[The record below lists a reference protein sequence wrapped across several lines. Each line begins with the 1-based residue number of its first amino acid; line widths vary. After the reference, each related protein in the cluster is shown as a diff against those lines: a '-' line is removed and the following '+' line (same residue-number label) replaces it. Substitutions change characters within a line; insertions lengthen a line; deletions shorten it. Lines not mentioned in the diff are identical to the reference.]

1 MKIRKPLA
9 ALLAT
14 ATMAALA
21 ATSGAATALAIGNPT
36 VTVHLD
42 QTGCTE
48 NTNNTNCQITHG
60 STGFLYG
67 LTDDGVSSDTTLN
80 GLSLDSNSVLVGKSP
95 DGVQHPNGD
104 VLNTTDQWKRNGGG
118 EIQVYMKEAYKNFPY
133 VAYGDGGMDG
143 DYVPKLKEMVTKFNT
158 KYPDLKDDIVWI
170 PFNEP
175 DISDANYYN
184 LTNYNSKYDS
194 VRTKFFEDWN
204 KAVEAIRSVYPQ
216 ARIGGPNNSAYS
228 DRFYRDFF
236 QNAKEHGT
244 VPDVVTWHELGSGF
258 GSYLS
263 NFQKWKT
270 LEKDVLSDYAPPENT
285 GLKQGQTIKVSINE
299 YAWKDQNGKAIEQ
312 VKPGRLL
319 QYVARFEKTGAQ
331 GALPYWYPAGD
342 LDWLVTKNNQVTGSY
357 WLYYWYG
364 LMKGDLLKV
373 DLPDENGK
381 PQVLAS
387 YNKDSNQ
394 TQILLGGSNE
404 SSYSTTLNLS
414 ALPDKYP
421 NGAHVTIYAT
431 DSTAPAN
438 LSNVSVNV
446 PAASDG
452 PYVVAEQDLSIANGQ
467 ASLPLNNLKGDSA
480 YYAVI
485 APATSQGKVSNSTV
499 EAEYAR
505 RNGTAKVT
513 YGNASGYSG
522 TGYVEGADATASSDF
537 FVDSKKNGY
546 NEVMLRYSA
555 PKADGQNAKRTVTLK
570 INPNENSARNDAQ
583 ELTLQLPE
591 TKDANTWQTAKV
603 RIYMPLG
610 LNQITVEGYGTQGM
624 LIDSVSTASADD
636 SSVTRY
642 EAEDSS
648 NTFNGSAKA
657 SADNNASNS
666 RIVGNVG
673 NGANNWFQFNKV
685 TVPEDGNY
693 TLTIGYAQ
701 WEYTANN
708 TWQIVNRWADMSV
721 NGETSKH
728 LVFANTRGWS
738 NFWTTS
744 VRVNL
749 KKGENTIRF
758 GNANTGTASE
768 SGKASGWAPNFDYI
782 QVAPT
787 VDSSSV
793 KYTTADGS
801 EIKSITSLTAKANC
815 FKDGVLTLTE
825 GDSVDVE
832 VNIKPINATDATLVW
847 ASSDSSVATAEE
859 QEDADGIATQSVKLV
874 DSRTIHAL
882 KAGETT
888 FTVTPAVNAE
898 NGVSATFKV
907 IVTAKEPEPVSA
919 DKSKLQAAV
928 DEAGKLDEKDYTVDS
943 WKVFTGQLESAK
955 KVLADENATQDD
967 VDSALKTLK
976 DAQSG
981 LVKADSGSTGGSTSG
996 GSSAGNTGNTGNIGN
1011 TGNTGS
1017 GGSHDASAAS
1027 TGAANGNDSANGG
1040 QLGLVS
1046 TGAGIALVAGVA
1058 ALLAVAGAVIA
1069 VLRRRNAI

>member
-21 ATSGAATALAIGNPT
+21 ATSGAATALAIENPT

-801 EIKSITSLTAKANC
+801 EIKSITSLTAKANGL
-815 FKDGVLTLTE
+815 KDGVLTLTE

-859 QEDADGIATQSVKLV
+859 QEDADGIATQSAKLV

-928 DEAGKLDEKDYTVDS
+928 DEAGKLDEKDYTADS

>member
-21 ATSGAATALAIGNPT
+21 ATSGAATALAIENPT

-801 EIKSITSLTAKANC
+801 EIKSITSLTAKANGL
-815 FKDGVLTLTE
+815 KDGVLTLTE

>member
-21 ATSGAATALAIGNPT
+21 ATSGAATALAIENPT

-610 LNQITVEGYGTQGM
+610 LNQITVC
-624 LIDSVSTASADD
+624 LL
-636 SSVTRY
+636 
-642 EAEDSS
+642 
-648 NTFNGSAKA
+648 
-657 SADNNASNS
+657 
-666 RIVGNVG
+666 
-673 NGANNWFQFNKV
+673 
-685 TVPEDGNY
+685 Y
-693 TLTIGYAQ
+693 TSPSP
-701 WEYTANN
+701 
-708 TWQIVNRWADMSV
+708 R
-721 NGETSKH
+721 
-728 LVFANTRGWS
+728 
-738 NFWTTS
+738 
-744 VRVNL
+744 
-749 KKGENTIRF
+749 
-758 GNANTGTASE
+758 
-768 SGKASGWAPNFDYI
+768 
-782 QVAPT
+782 
-787 VDSSSV
+787 
-793 KYTTADGS
+793 
-801 EIKSITSLTAKANC
+801 
-815 FKDGVLTLTE
+815 
-825 GDSVDVE
+825 
-832 VNIKPINATDATLVW
+832 DA
-847 ASSDSSVATAEE
+847 
-859 QEDADGIATQSVKLV
+859 
-874 DSRTIHAL
+874 
-882 KAGETT
+882 
-888 FTVTPAVNAE
+888 
-898 NGVSATFKV
+898 
-907 IVTAKEPEPVSA
+907 
-919 DKSKLQAAV
+919 
-928 DEAGKLDEKDYTVDS
+928 
-943 WKVFTGQLESAK
+943 
-955 KVLADENATQDD
+955 
-967 VDSALKTLK
+967 
-976 DAQSG
+976 
-981 LVKADSGSTGGSTSG
+981 
-996 GSSAGNTGNTGNIGN
+996 
-1011 TGNTGS
+1011 
-1017 GGSHDASAAS
+1017 
-1027 TGAANGNDSANGG
+1027 
-1040 QLGLVS
+1040 
-1046 TGAGIALVAGVA
+1046 
-1058 ALLAVAGAVIA
+1058 
-1069 VLRRRNAI
+1069 

>member
-21 ATSGAATALAIGNPT
+21 ATSGAATALAIENPT

-48 NTNNTNCQITHG
+48 NTNNTNCQVTHG

-80 GLSLDSNSVLVGKSP
+80 GLSLDSESVLVGKSP

-118 EIQVYMKEAYKNFPY
+118 EIQVYMKEAYRNFPY
-133 VAYGDGGMDG
+133 VAYSDGGMDG

-184 LTNYNSKYDS
+184 LTNYNSRYDS

-216 ARIGGPNNSAYS
+216 ARIGGPNNSGYS

-263 NFQKWKT
+263 NFQSWKK
-270 LEKDVLSDYAPPENT
+270 LEKEILSDYVPPANT
-285 GLKQGQTIKVSINE
+285 VLKQGQTIKVSINE
-299 YAWKDQNGKAIEQ
+299 YAWKDQHGTAIEQ

-319 QYVARFEKTGAQ
+319 QYMTRFEKTGAQ

-414 ALPDKYP
+414 ALSDKYP

-431 DSTAPAN
+431 DATAPAD

-485 APATSQGKVSNSTV
+485 TPATSQGKVSNSTV

-522 TGYVEGADATASSDF
+522 TGYVSGTDAAASSDF

-546 NEVMLRYSA
+546 SEVTLRYSA

-591 TKDANTWQTAKV
+591 TKDTNTWQTAKV
-603 RIYMPLG
+603 RVYMPLG
-610 LNQITVEGYGTQGM
+610 LNQITVEGYGTQGV

-648 NTFNGSAKA
+648 NTFNGSAKV

-758 GNANTGTASE
+758 GNANTGAASE

-787 VDSSSV
+787 VDETSV
-793 KYTTADGS
+793 KYTTADGG
-801 EIKSITSLTAKANC
+801 EINPIASLTAKANGL
-815 FKDGVLTLTE
+815 KDGVLTLTE
-825 GDSVDVE
+825 GDSADVD

-859 QEDADGIATQSVKLV
+859 QEDADGVATQSAKLV

-888 FTVTPAVNAE
+888 FTVTPAINAE
-898 NGVSATFKV
+898 DGVSATFKV
-907 IVTAKEPEPVSA
+907 IVTAKEPEPVSV

-928 DEAGKLDEKDYTVDS
+928 DEAGRLDEKDYTADS
-943 WKVFTGQLESAK
+943 WKAFAGQLESAK
-955 KVLADENATQDD
+955 KVLADGSATQAD
-967 VDSALKTLK
+967 VDAAAKALKS
-976 DAQSG
+976 AQSG
-981 LVKADSGSTGGSTSG
+981 LVKAGSGSTGGSTSG
-996 GSSAGNTGNTGNIGN
+996 GSSTGNTGN
-1011 TGNTGS
+1011 S
-1017 GGSHDASAAS
+1017 GSHDSGAAS
-1027 TGAANGNDSANGG
+1027 TGTANGNDSANGDHS
-1040 QLGLVS
+1040 GLVI
-1046 TGAGIALVAGVA
+1046 TGAGVALVAGVA

>member
-21 ATSGAATALAIGNPT
+21 ATSGAATALAIENPT

-832 VNIKPINATDATLVW
+832 VNIKPINAADATLVW

>member
-21 ATSGAATALAIGNPT
+21 ATSGAATALAIENPT

-693 TLTIGYAQ
+693 ALTIGYAQ

>member
-1 MKIRKPLA
+1 
-9 ALLAT
+9 
-14 ATMAALA
+14 
-21 ATSGAATALAIGNPT
+21 
-36 VTVHLD
+36 
-42 QTGCTE
+42 
-48 NTNNTNCQITHG
+48 
-60 STGFLYG
+60 
-67 LTDDGVSSDTTLN
+67 
-80 GLSLDSNSVLVGKSP
+80 
-95 DGVQHPNGD
+95 
-104 VLNTTDQWKRNGGG
+104 
-118 EIQVYMKEAYKNFPY
+118 MKEAYKNFPY

-801 EIKSITSLTAKANC
+801 EIKSITSLTAKANGL
-815 FKDGVLTLTE
+815 KDGVLTLTE

-859 QEDADGIATQSVKLV
+859 QEDADGIATQSAKLV

>member
-21 ATSGAATALAIGNPT
+21 ATSGAATALAIENPT

-570 INPNENSARNDAQ
+570 INPNENSARNDA
-583 ELTLQLPE
+583 
-591 TKDANTWQTAKV
+591 
-603 RIYMPLG
+603 
-610 LNQITVEGYGTQGM
+610 
-624 LIDSVSTASADD
+624 
-636 SSVTRY
+636 
-642 EAEDSS
+642 
-648 NTFNGSAKA
+648 
-657 SADNNASNS
+657 
-666 RIVGNVG
+666 
-673 NGANNWFQFNKV
+673 
-685 TVPEDGNY
+685 
-693 TLTIGYAQ
+693 
-701 WEYTANN
+701 
-708 TWQIVNRWADMSV
+708 
-721 NGETSKH
+721 
-728 LVFANTRGWS
+728 
-738 NFWTTS
+738 
-744 VRVNL
+744 
-749 KKGENTIRF
+749 
-758 GNANTGTASE
+758 
-768 SGKASGWAPNFDYI
+768 
-782 QVAPT
+782 
-787 VDSSSV
+787 
-793 KYTTADGS
+793 
-801 EIKSITSLTAKANC
+801 
-815 FKDGVLTLTE
+815 
-825 GDSVDVE
+825 
-832 VNIKPINATDATLVW
+832 
-847 ASSDSSVATAEE
+847 
-859 QEDADGIATQSVKLV
+859 
-874 DSRTIHAL
+874 
-882 KAGETT
+882 
-888 FTVTPAVNAE
+888 
-898 NGVSATFKV
+898 
-907 IVTAKEPEPVSA
+907 
-919 DKSKLQAAV
+919 
-928 DEAGKLDEKDYTVDS
+928 
-943 WKVFTGQLESAK
+943 
-955 KVLADENATQDD
+955 
-967 VDSALKTLK
+967 
-976 DAQSG
+976 
-981 LVKADSGSTGGSTSG
+981 
-996 GSSAGNTGNTGNIGN
+996 
-1011 TGNTGS
+1011 
-1017 GGSHDASAAS
+1017 
-1027 TGAANGNDSANGG
+1027 
-1040 QLGLVS
+1040 
-1046 TGAGIALVAGVA
+1046 
-1058 ALLAVAGAVIA
+1058 
-1069 VLRRRNAI
+1069 RN

>member
-21 ATSGAATALAIGNPT
+21 ATSGAATALAIENPT

-801 EIKSITSLTAKANC
+801 EIKSITSLTAKANGL
-815 FKDGVLTLTE
+815 KDGVLTLTE

-859 QEDADGIATQSVKLV
+859 QEDADGIATQSAKLV

-928 DEAGKLDEKDYTVDS
+928 DEAGKLDEKDYTADS

-967 VDSALKTLK
+967 VDSALKMLK

>member
-21 ATSGAATALAIGNPT
+21 ATSGAATALAIENPT

-801 EIKSITSLTAKANC
+801 EIKSITSLTAKANGL
-815 FKDGVLTLTE
+815 KDGVLTLTE

-859 QEDADGIATQSVKLV
+859 QEDADGIATQSAKLV

-996 GSSAGNTGNTGNIGN
+996 GSSAGNTGNIGN

>member
-21 ATSGAATALAIGNPT
+21 ATSGAATALAIENPT

-591 TKDANTWQTAKV
+591 TKDANAWQTAKV

-801 EIKSITSLTAKANC
+801 EIKSITSLTAKANGL
-815 FKDGVLTLTE
+815 KDGVLTLTE
-825 GDSVDVE
+825 GDSVDVD

-859 QEDADGIATQSVKLV
+859 QEDADGIATQSAKLV

-928 DEAGKLDEKDYTVDS
+928 DEAGKLDEKDYTADS

-981 LVKADSGSTGGSTSG
+981 LVKADIGSTGGSTSG

>member
-21 ATSGAATALAIGNPT
+21 ATSGAATALAIENPT

-801 EIKSITSLTAKANC
+801 EIKSITSLTAKANGL
-815 FKDGVLTLTE
+815 KDGVLTLTE
-825 GDSVDVE
+825 GDSVDVD

-859 QEDADGIATQSVKLV
+859 QEDADGIATQSAKLV

-928 DEAGKLDEKDYTVDS
+928 DEAGKLDEKDYTADS

-1011 TGNTGS
+1011 IGNTGS

>member
-1 MKIRKPLA
+1 MKLRKPLA

-21 ATSGAATALAIGNPT
+21 VTSGAATATAIENPT

-42 QTGCTE
+42 QSGCTA

-80 GLSLDSNSVLVGKSP
+80 GLSLDSDSVLVGKSP
-95 DGVQHPNGD
+95 SGVQHPNGD

-133 VAYGDGGMDG
+133 VAYGNGGMEG
-143 DYVPKLKEMVTKFNT
+143 DYVPKLKQMVTEFNT
-158 KYPDLKDDIVWI
+158 KYPDLKDNVVWI

-175 DISDANYYN
+175 DVSDANYYN

-194 VRTKFFEDWN
+194 VRTKFLEDWDT
-204 KAVEAIRSVYPQ
+204 AVKAIREVYPQ
-216 ARIGGPNNSAYS
+216 ARIAGPNNSGYS
-228 DRFYRDFF
+228 DKFYRQFF
-236 QNAKEHGT
+236 QHAKESGT
-244 VPDVVTWHELGSGF
+244 VPDVVTWHELGDGF
-258 GSYLS
+258 GKYLTH
-263 NFQKWKT
+263 FQAWKT
-270 LEKDVLSDYAPPENT
+270 LEKEILSDYVPPANT
-285 GLKQGQTIKVSINE
+285 SLKQGQTIKVSINE
-299 YAWKDQNGKAIEQ
+299 YAWYDQNGKPIEQ

-319 QYVARFEKTGAQ
+319 QYMARFEKTGAQ

-364 LMKGDLLKV
+364 LMKGNLLKV

-414 ALPDKYP
+414 ALSDKYP

-431 DSTAPAN
+431 DATAPADLN
-438 LSNVSVNV
+438 NKATSI

-485 APATSQGKVSNSTV
+485 TPATSQGKVSNSTV

-513 YGNASGYSG
+513 YGNATGYSG
-522 TGYVEGADATASSDF
+522 TGYVEGTDATASSDF
-537 FVDSKKNGY
+537 FVDSKKDGY
-546 NEVMLRYSA
+546 SEVTLRYSA
-555 PKADGQNAKRTVTLK
+555 PKAEGQNAKRTVTLK
-570 INPNENSARNDAQ
+570 VNPSESSARNDSQ

-603 RIYMPLG
+603 RVYMPLG
-610 LNQITVEGYGTQGM
+610 LNQITVEGYGTQGV
-624 LIDSVSTASADD
+624 LIDSLSTATADD

-657 SADNNASNS
+657 STNNNASNS

-673 NGANNWFQFNKV
+673 NGTNNWFQFNKV

-701 WEYTANN
+701 WEYTSSN

-728 LVFANTRGWS
+728 LVFANTRSWN

-758 GNANTGTASE
+758 GNANTGSASE
-768 SGKASGWAPNFDYI
+768 DGKASGWAPNFDYI

-787 VDSSSV
+787 VDTSNV
-793 KYTTADGS
+793 KYTTADGG
-801 EIKSITSLTAKANC
+801 EIKPITSLTAKADGL
-815 FKDGVLTLTE
+815 KDGVLTLTE
-825 GDSVDVE
+825 GDTADVD
-832 VNIKPINATDATLVW
+832 VNIKPINATDATLTW
-847 ASSDSSVATAEE
+847 NSSDASVATAEE
-859 QEDADGIATQSVKLV
+859 EEDADGVATQSAKLV
-874 DSRTIHAL
+874 DTRTIHAL

-898 NGVSATFKV
+898 DGVSATFKV
-907 IVTAKEPEPVSA
+907 IVKAKDSESTSV
-919 DKSKLQAAV
+919 DKSKLQSAV
-928 DEAGKLDEKDYTVDS
+928 DEAGKLNEKDYTADS
-943 WKVFTGQLESAK
+943 WKAFAGQLESAK
-955 KVLADENATQDD
+955 KVLADANATQAD
-967 VDSALKTLK
+967 VDAAAKALA
-976 DAQSG
+976 DAQSK
-981 LVKADSGSTGGSTSG
+981 LVKAGDDNGSDNGNGSNSQSKLSSTGTDVAMAAAAVVLLAAG
-996 GSSAGNTGNTGNIGN
+996 GAT
-1011 TGNTGS
+1011 
-1017 GGSHDASAAS
+1017 
-1027 TGAANGNDSANGG
+1027 
-1040 QLGLVS
+1040 
-1046 TGAGIALVAGVA
+1046 IAL
-1058 ALLAVAGAVIA
+1058 
-1069 VLRRRNAI
+1069 LRRREAR

>member
-21 ATSGAATALAIGNPT
+21 ATSGAATALAIENPT

-48 NTNNTNCQITHG
+48 NTNNTNCQITRG

-801 EIKSITSLTAKANC
+801 EIKSITSLTAKANGL
-815 FKDGVLTLTE
+815 KDGVLTLTE

-919 DKSKLQAAV
+919 DKSKLQSAV
-928 DEAGKLDEKDYTVDS
+928 DEAGKLDEKDYTADS

-967 VDSALKTLK
+967 VDSALKMLK

>member
-21 ATSGAATALAIGNPT
+21 ATSGAATALAIENPT

-801 EIKSITSLTAKANC
+801 EIKSITSLTAKANGL
-815 FKDGVLTLTE
+815 KDGVLTLTE
-825 GDSVDVE
+825 GDSVDVD

-859 QEDADGIATQSVKLV
+859 QEDADGIATQSAKLV

-928 DEAGKLDEKDYTVDS
+928 DEAGKLDEKDYTADS

-981 LVKADSGSTGGSTSG
+981 LVKADIGSTGGSTSG

>member
-21 ATSGAATALAIGNPT
+21 ATSGAATALAIENPT

-657 SADNNASNS
+657 STDNNASNS
-666 RIVGNVG
+666 LIVGNVG
-673 NGANNWFQFNKV
+673 IGANNWFQFNKV

-801 EIKSITSLTAKANC
+801 EIKSITSLTAKANGL
-815 FKDGVLTLTE
+815 KDGVLTLTE

-859 QEDADGIATQSVKLV
+859 QEDADGIATQSAKLV

-928 DEAGKLDEKDYTVDS
+928 DEAGKLDEKDYTADS

-967 VDSALKTLK
+967 VDSALKMLK

>member
-21 ATSGAATALAIGNPT
+21 ATSGAATALAIENPT

-801 EIKSITSLTAKANC
+801 EIKSITSLTAKANGL
-815 FKDGVLTLTE
+815 KDGVLTLTE
-825 GDSVDVE
+825 GDSVDVD

-859 QEDADGIATQSVKLV
+859 QEDADGIATQSAKLV

-928 DEAGKLDEKDYTVDS
+928 DEAGKLDEKDYTADS

>member
-21 ATSGAATALAIGNPT
+21 ATSGAATALAIENPT

-624 LIDSVSTASADD
+624 LIDSVSTASVDD

-701 WEYTANN
+701 WEYAANN

-801 EIKSITSLTAKANC
+801 EIKSITSLTAKANGL
-815 FKDGVLTLTE
+815 KDGVLTLTE
-825 GDSVDVE
+825 GDSVDVD

-859 QEDADGIATQSVKLV
+859 QEDADGIATQSAKLV

-928 DEAGKLDEKDYTVDS
+928 DEAGKLDEKDYTADS

-981 LVKADSGSTGGSTSG
+981 LVKADIGSTGGSTSG

>member
-21 ATSGAATALAIGNPT
+21 ATSGAATALAIENPT

-801 EIKSITSLTAKANC
+801 EIKSITSLTAKANGL
-815 FKDGVLTLTE
+815 KDGVLTLTE

-996 GSSAGNTGNTGNIGN
+996 GSSAGNTGNIGN

>member
-21 ATSGAATALAIGNPT
+21 ATSGAATALAIENPT

-801 EIKSITSLTAKANC
+801 EIKSITSLTAKANGL
-815 FKDGVLTLTE
+815 KDGVLTLTE

-928 DEAGKLDEKDYTVDS
+928 DEAGKLDEKDYTADS

>member
-1 MKIRKPLA
+1 
-9 ALLAT
+9 
-14 ATMAALA
+14 
-21 ATSGAATALAIGNPT
+21 
-36 VTVHLD
+36 
-42 QTGCTE
+42 
-48 NTNNTNCQITHG
+48 
-60 STGFLYG
+60 
-67 LTDDGVSSDTTLN
+67 
-80 GLSLDSNSVLVGKSP
+80 
-95 DGVQHPNGD
+95 
-104 VLNTTDQWKRNGGG
+104 
-118 EIQVYMKEAYKNFPY
+118 
-133 VAYGDGGMDG
+133 MDG

-801 EIKSITSLTAKANC
+801 EIKSITSLTAKANGL
-815 FKDGVLTLTE
+815 KDGVLTLTE
-825 GDSVDVE
+825 GDSVDVD

-928 DEAGKLDEKDYTVDS
+928 DEAGKLDEKDYTADS

>member
-21 ATSGAATALAIGNPT
+21 ATSGAATALAIENPT

-80 GLSLDSNSVLVGKSP
+80 GLSLDSESVLVGKSP

-118 EIQVYMKEAYKNFPY
+118 EIQVYMKEAYRNFPY
-133 VAYGDGGMDG
+133 VAYSDGGMDG

-184 LTNYNSKYDS
+184 LTNYNSRYDS

-216 ARIGGPNNSAYS
+216 ARIGGPNNSGYS

-263 NFQKWKT
+263 NFQSWKK
-270 LEKDVLSDYAPPENT
+270 LEKEILSDYVPPANT
-285 GLKQGQTIKVSINE
+285 VLKQGQTIKVSINE
-299 YAWKDQNGKAIEQ
+299 YAWKDQHGTAIEQ

-319 QYVARFEKTGAQ
+319 QYMTRFEKTGAQ

-414 ALPDKYP
+414 ALSDKYP

-431 DSTAPAN
+431 DATAPAD

-485 APATSQGKVSNSTV
+485 TPATSQGKVSNSTV

-522 TGYVEGADATASSDF
+522 TGYVSGTDAAASSDF

-546 NEVMLRYSA
+546 SEVTLRYSA

-591 TKDANTWQTAKV
+591 TKDTNTWQTAKV
-603 RIYMPLG
+603 RVYMPLG
-610 LNQITVEGYGTQGM
+610 LNQITVEGYGTQGV

-648 NTFNGSAKA
+648 NTFNGSAKV

-758 GNANTGTASE
+758 GNANTGAASE

-787 VDSSSV
+787 VDETSV
-793 KYTTADGS
+793 KYTTADGG
-801 EIKSITSLTAKANC
+801 EINPIASLTAKANGL
-815 FKDGVLTLTE
+815 KDGVLTLTE
-825 GDSVDVE
+825 GDSADVD

-859 QEDADGIATQSVKLV
+859 QEDADGVATQSAKLV

-888 FTVTPAVNAE
+888 FTVTPAINAE
-898 NGVSATFKV
+898 DGVSATFKV
-907 IVTAKEPEPVSA
+907 IVTAKEPEPVSV

-928 DEAGKLDEKDYTVDS
+928 DEAGRLDEKDYTADS
-943 WKVFTGQLESAK
+943 WKAFAGQLESAK
-955 KVLADENATQDD
+955 KVLADGSATQAD
-967 VDSALKTLK
+967 VDAAAKALKS
-976 DAQSG
+976 AQSG
-981 LVKADSGSTGGSTSG
+981 LVKAGSGSTGGSTSG
-996 GSSAGNTGNTGNIGN
+996 GSSTGNTGN
-1011 TGNTGS
+1011 S
-1017 GGSHDASAAS
+1017 GSHDSGAAS
-1027 TGAANGNDSANGG
+1027 TGTANGNDSANGD
-1040 QLGLVS
+1040 QSGLVI
-1046 TGAGIALVAGVA
+1046 TGAGVALVAGVA

>member
-21 ATSGAATALAIGNPT
+21 ATSGAATALAIENPT

-438 LSNVSVNV
+438 LSNVSVNI

>member
-21 ATSGAATALAIGNPT
+21 ATSGAATALAIENPT

-801 EIKSITSLTAKANC
+801 EIKSITSLTAKANGL
-815 FKDGVLTLTE
+815 KDGVLTLTE

-859 QEDADGIATQSVKLV
+859 QEDADGIATQSAKLV

-919 DKSKLQAAV
+919 DKSKLQSAV

-967 VDSALKTLK
+967 VDSALKMLK

>member
-14 ATMAALA
+14 STMAALA
-21 ATSGAATALAIGNPT
+21 ATSGAATALAIENPT

-452 PYVVAEQDLSIANGQ
+452 PYVVAEQDLSIANG
-467 ASLPLNNLKGDSA
+467 
-480 YYAVI
+480 
-485 APATSQGKVSNSTV
+485 
-499 EAEYAR
+499 
-505 RNGTAKVT
+505 
-513 YGNASGYSG
+513 
-522 TGYVEGADATASSDF
+522 
-537 FVDSKKNGY
+537 
-546 NEVMLRYSA
+546 
-555 PKADGQNAKRTVTLK
+555 
-570 INPNENSARNDAQ
+570 
-583 ELTLQLPE
+583 
-591 TKDANTWQTAKV
+591 
-603 RIYMPLG
+603 
-610 LNQITVEGYGTQGM
+610 
-624 LIDSVSTASADD
+624 
-636 SSVTRY
+636 
-642 EAEDSS
+642 
-648 NTFNGSAKA
+648 
-657 SADNNASNS
+657 
-666 RIVGNVG
+666 
-673 NGANNWFQFNKV
+673 
-685 TVPEDGNY
+685 
-693 TLTIGYAQ
+693 
-701 WEYTANN
+701 
-708 TWQIVNRWADMSV
+708 
-721 NGETSKH
+721 
-728 LVFANTRGWS
+728 
-738 NFWTTS
+738 
-744 VRVNL
+744 
-749 KKGENTIRF
+749 
-758 GNANTGTASE
+758 
-768 SGKASGWAPNFDYI
+768 
-782 QVAPT
+782 
-787 VDSSSV
+787 
-793 KYTTADGS
+793 
-801 EIKSITSLTAKANC
+801 
-815 FKDGVLTLTE
+815 
-825 GDSVDVE
+825 
-832 VNIKPINATDATLVW
+832 
-847 ASSDSSVATAEE
+847 
-859 QEDADGIATQSVKLV
+859 
-874 DSRTIHAL
+874 
-882 KAGETT
+882 
-888 FTVTPAVNAE
+888 
-898 NGVSATFKV
+898 
-907 IVTAKEPEPVSA
+907 
-919 DKSKLQAAV
+919 
-928 DEAGKLDEKDYTVDS
+928 
-943 WKVFTGQLESAK
+943 
-955 KVLADENATQDD
+955 
-967 VDSALKTLK
+967 
-976 DAQSG
+976 
-981 LVKADSGSTGGSTSG
+981 
-996 GSSAGNTGNTGNIGN
+996 
-1011 TGNTGS
+1011 
-1017 GGSHDASAAS
+1017 
-1027 TGAANGNDSANGG
+1027 
-1040 QLGLVS
+1040 
-1046 TGAGIALVAGVA
+1046 
-1058 ALLAVAGAVIA
+1058 
-1069 VLRRRNAI
+1069 

>member
-21 ATSGAATALAIGNPT
+21 ATSGAATALAIENPT

-728 LVFANTRGWS
+728 LVFAQHPW
-738 NFWTTS
+738 
-744 VRVNL
+744 L
-749 KKGENTIRF
+749 EQLLDYF
-758 GNANTGTASE
+758 GARE
-768 SGKASGWAPNFDYI
+768 P
-782 QVAPT
+782 Q
-787 VDSSSV
+787 
-793 KYTTADGS
+793 
-801 EIKSITSLTAKANC
+801 
-815 FKDGVLTLTE
+815 E
-825 GDSVDVE
+825 GRE
-832 VNIKPINATDATLVW
+832 YHP
-847 ASSDSSVATAEE
+847 
-859 QEDADGIATQSVKLV
+859 
-874 DSRTIHAL
+874 
-882 KAGETT
+882 
-888 FTVTPAVNAE
+888 
-898 NGVSATFKV
+898 
-907 IVTAKEPEPVSA
+907 
-919 DKSKLQAAV
+919 
-928 DEAGKLDEKDYTVDS
+928 
-943 WKVFTGQLESAK
+943 
-955 KVLADENATQDD
+955 
-967 VDSALKTLK
+967 
-976 DAQSG
+976 
-981 LVKADSGSTGGSTSG
+981 
-996 GSSAGNTGNTGNIGN
+996 
-1011 TGNTGS
+1011 
-1017 GGSHDASAAS
+1017 
-1027 TGAANGNDSANGG
+1027 
-1040 QLGLVS
+1040 
-1046 TGAGIALVAGVA
+1046 
-1058 ALLAVAGAVIA
+1058 
-1069 VLRRRNAI
+1069 LRQREHGHGF

>member
-21 ATSGAATALAIGNPT
+21 ATSGAATALAIENPT

-513 YGNASGYSG
+513 YGNGQRILRHRLRRG
-522 TGYVEGADATASSDF
+522 RRCHRIQRLLRRFEEERIQRGYVALQCSEGRRPEREAH
-537 FVDSKKNGY
+537 
-546 NEVMLRYSA
+546 RY
-555 PKADGQNAKRTVTLK
+555 
-570 INPNENSARNDAQ
+570 
-583 ELTLQLPE
+583 
-591 TKDANTWQTAKV
+591 
-603 RIYMPLG
+603 
-610 LNQITVEGYGTQGM
+610 
-624 LIDSVSTASADD
+624 
-636 SSVTRY
+636 
-642 EAEDSS
+642 AEDQSERKLRKKRCPGTDAPAAG
-648 NTFNGSAKA
+648 NQGCQHLADCQGS
-657 SADNNASNS
+657 
-666 RIVGNVG
+666 
-673 NGANNWFQFNKV
+673 
-685 TVPEDGNY
+685 
-693 TLTIGYAQ
+693 
-701 WEYTANN
+701 
-708 TWQIVNRWADMSV
+708 
-721 NGETSKH
+721 H
-728 LVFANTRGWS
+728 LHAAGPQPDHRGRLWYP
-738 NFWTTS
+738 
-744 VRVNL
+744 
-749 KKGENTIRF
+749 GHAHRF
-758 GNANTGTASE
+758 GEHS
-768 SGKASGWAPNFDYI
+768 
-782 QVAPT
+782 Q
-787 VDSSSV
+787 
-793 KYTTADGS
+793 
-801 EIKSITSLTAKANC
+801 
-815 FKDGVLTLTE
+815 
-825 GDSVDVE
+825 
-832 VNIKPINATDATLVW
+832 
-847 ASSDSSVATAEE
+847 
-859 QEDADGIATQSVKLV
+859 
-874 DSRTIHAL
+874 
-882 KAGETT
+882 
-888 FTVTPAVNAE
+888 
-898 NGVSATFKV
+898 
-907 IVTAKEPEPVSA
+907 
-919 DKSKLQAAV
+919 
-928 DEAGKLDEKDYTVDS
+928 
-943 WKVFTGQLESAK
+943 
-955 KVLADENATQDD
+955 
-967 VDSALKTLK
+967 
-976 DAQSG
+976 
-981 LVKADSGSTGGSTSG
+981 
-996 GSSAGNTGNTGNIGN
+996 
-1011 TGNTGS
+1011 
-1017 GGSHDASAAS
+1017 
-1027 TGAANGNDSANGG
+1027 
-1040 QLGLVS
+1040 
-1046 TGAGIALVAGVA
+1046 
-1058 ALLAVAGAVIA
+1058 
-1069 VLRRRNAI
+1069 RR

>member
-21 ATSGAATALAIGNPT
+21 ATSGAATALAIENPT

-928 DEAGKLDEKDYTVDS
+928 DEAGRLDEKDYTVDS

>member
-21 ATSGAATALAIGNPT
+21 ATSGAATALAIENPT

-236 QNAKEHGT
+236 QNAKERGT

-570 INPNENSARNDAQ
+570 INPNENSARNDA
-583 ELTLQLPE
+583 
-591 TKDANTWQTAKV
+591 
-603 RIYMPLG
+603 
-610 LNQITVEGYGTQGM
+610 
-624 LIDSVSTASADD
+624 
-636 SSVTRY
+636 
-642 EAEDSS
+642 
-648 NTFNGSAKA
+648 
-657 SADNNASNS
+657 
-666 RIVGNVG
+666 
-673 NGANNWFQFNKV
+673 
-685 TVPEDGNY
+685 
-693 TLTIGYAQ
+693 
-701 WEYTANN
+701 
-708 TWQIVNRWADMSV
+708 
-721 NGETSKH
+721 
-728 LVFANTRGWS
+728 
-738 NFWTTS
+738 
-744 VRVNL
+744 
-749 KKGENTIRF
+749 
-758 GNANTGTASE
+758 
-768 SGKASGWAPNFDYI
+768 
-782 QVAPT
+782 
-787 VDSSSV
+787 
-793 KYTTADGS
+793 
-801 EIKSITSLTAKANC
+801 
-815 FKDGVLTLTE
+815 
-825 GDSVDVE
+825 
-832 VNIKPINATDATLVW
+832 
-847 ASSDSSVATAEE
+847 
-859 QEDADGIATQSVKLV
+859 
-874 DSRTIHAL
+874 
-882 KAGETT
+882 
-888 FTVTPAVNAE
+888 
-898 NGVSATFKV
+898 
-907 IVTAKEPEPVSA
+907 
-919 DKSKLQAAV
+919 
-928 DEAGKLDEKDYTVDS
+928 
-943 WKVFTGQLESAK
+943 
-955 KVLADENATQDD
+955 
-967 VDSALKTLK
+967 
-976 DAQSG
+976 
-981 LVKADSGSTGGSTSG
+981 
-996 GSSAGNTGNTGNIGN
+996 
-1011 TGNTGS
+1011 
-1017 GGSHDASAAS
+1017 
-1027 TGAANGNDSANGG
+1027 
-1040 QLGLVS
+1040 
-1046 TGAGIALVAGVA
+1046 
-1058 ALLAVAGAVIA
+1058 
-1069 VLRRRNAI
+1069 

>member
-1 MKIRKPLA
+1 M
-9 ALLAT
+9 
-14 ATMAALA
+14 
-21 ATSGAATALAIGNPT
+21 
-36 VTVHLD
+36 TVHLD

-194 VRTKFFEDWN
+194 VRRNSSRLEQGR
-204 KAVEAIRSVYPQ
+204 RSNPFGISA

-485 APATSQGKVSNSTV
+485 APGHVARQG
-499 EAEYAR
+499 
-505 RNGTAKVT
+505 
-513 YGNASGYSG
+513 
-522 TGYVEGADATASSDF
+522 
-537 FVDSKKNGY
+537 
-546 NEVMLRYSA
+546 
-555 PKADGQNAKRTVTLK
+555 
-570 INPNENSARNDAQ
+570 
-583 ELTLQLPE
+583 LQ
-591 TKDANTWQTAKV
+591 QHC
-603 RIYMPLG
+603 R
-610 LNQITVEGYGTQGM
+610 
-624 LIDSVSTASADD
+624 
-636 SSVTRY
+636 
-642 EAEDSS
+642 
-648 NTFNGSAKA
+648 
-657 SADNNASNS
+657 S
-666 RIVGNVG
+666 RIRPP
-673 NGANNWFQFNKV
+673 QRHR
-685 TVPEDGNY
+685 
-693 TLTIGYAQ
+693 Q
-701 WEYTANN
+701 
-708 TWQIVNRWADMSV
+708 
-721 NGETSKH
+721 
-728 LVFANTRGWS
+728 
-738 NFWTTS
+738 
-744 VRVNL
+744 
-749 KKGENTIRF
+749 
-758 GNANTGTASE
+758 
-768 SGKASGWAPNFDYI
+768 
-782 QVAPT
+782 
-787 VDSSSV
+787 
-793 KYTTADGS
+793 
-801 EIKSITSLTAKANC
+801 
-815 FKDGVLTLTE
+815 
-825 GDSVDVE
+825 GD
-832 VNIKPINATDATLVW
+832 
-847 ASSDSSVATAEE
+847 
-859 QEDADGIATQSVKLV
+859 
-874 DSRTIHAL
+874 
-882 KAGETT
+882 
-888 FTVTPAVNAE
+888 
-898 NGVSATFKV
+898 
-907 IVTAKEPEPVSA
+907 
-919 DKSKLQAAV
+919 
-928 DEAGKLDEKDYTVDS
+928 
-943 WKVFTGQLESAK
+943 
-955 KVLADENATQDD
+955 
-967 VDSALKTLK
+967 
-976 DAQSG
+976 
-981 LVKADSGSTGGSTSG
+981 
-996 GSSAGNTGNTGNIGN
+996 
-1011 TGNTGS
+1011 
-1017 GGSHDASAAS
+1017 
-1027 TGAANGNDSANGG
+1027 
-1040 QLGLVS
+1040 
-1046 TGAGIALVAGVA
+1046 
-1058 ALLAVAGAVIA
+1058 
-1069 VLRRRNAI
+1069 LR

>member
-21 ATSGAATALAIGNPT
+21 ATSGAATALAIENPT

-80 GLSLDSNSVLVGKSP
+80 GLSLDSESVLVGKSP

-104 VLNTTDQWKRNGGG
+104 VLNTSDQWKRNGGG
-118 EIQVYMKEAYKNFPY
+118 EIQVYMKEAYRNFPY
-133 VAYGDGGMDG
+133 VAYSDGGMDG

-184 LTNYNSKYDS
+184 LTNYNSRYDS

-216 ARIGGPNNSAYS
+216 ARIGGPNNSGYS

-263 NFQKWKT
+263 NFQSWKK
-270 LEKDVLSDYAPPENT
+270 LEKEILSDYVPPANT
-285 GLKQGQTIKVSINE
+285 VLKQGQTIKVSINE
-299 YAWKDQNGKAIEQ
+299 YAWKDQHGTAIEQ

-319 QYVARFEKTGAQ
+319 QYMTRFEKTGAQ

-414 ALPDKYP
+414 ALSDKYP

-431 DSTAPAN
+431 DATAPAD

-485 APATSQGKVSNSTV
+485 TPATSQGKVSNSTV

-522 TGYVEGADATASSDF
+522 TGYVSGTDAAASSDF

-546 NEVMLRYSA
+546 SEVTLRYSA

-591 TKDANTWQTAKV
+591 TKDTNTWQTAKV
-603 RIYMPLG
+603 RVYMPLG
-610 LNQITVEGYGTQGM
+610 LNQITVEGYGTQGV

-648 NTFNGSAKA
+648 NTFNGSAKV

-758 GNANTGTASE
+758 GNANTGAASE

-787 VDSSSV
+787 VDETSV
-793 KYTTADGS
+793 KYTTADGG
-801 EIKSITSLTAKANC
+801 EINPIASLTAKANGL
-815 FKDGVLTLTE
+815 KDGVLTLTE
-825 GDSVDVE
+825 GDSADVD

-859 QEDADGIATQSVKLV
+859 QEDADGVATQSAKLV

-888 FTVTPAVNAE
+888 FTVTPAINAE
-898 NGVSATFKV
+898 DGVSATFKV
-907 IVTAKEPEPVSA
+907 IVTAKEPEPVSV

-928 DEAGKLDEKDYTVDS
+928 DEAGRLDEKDYTADS
-943 WKVFTGQLESAK
+943 WKAFAGQLESAK
-955 KVLADENATQDD
+955 KVLADGSATQAD
-967 VDSALKTLK
+967 VDAAAKALKS
-976 DAQSG
+976 AQSG
-981 LVKADSGSTGGSTSG
+981 LAKAGSGSTGGSTSG
-996 GSSAGNTGNTGNIGN
+996 GSSTGNTGN
-1011 TGNTGS
+1011 S
-1017 GGSHDASAAS
+1017 GSHDSGAAS
-1027 TGAANGNDSANGG
+1027 TGTANGNDSANGD
-1040 QLGLVS
+1040 QSGLVI
-1046 TGAGIALVAGVA
+1046 TGAGVALVAGVA

-1069 VLRRRNAI
+1069 VLRRRSAI

>member
-1 MKIRKPLA
+1 MKLRKPLA

-21 ATSGAATALAIGNPT
+21 VTSGAATATAIENPT

-42 QTGCTE
+42 QSGCTA

-80 GLSLDSNSVLVGKSP
+80 GLSLDSDSVLVGKSP
-95 DGVQHPNGD
+95 SGVQHPNGD

-133 VAYGDGGMDG
+133 VAYGNGGMEG
-143 DYVPKLKEMVTKFNT
+143 DYVPKLKQMVTEFNT
-158 KYPDLKDDIVWI
+158 KYPDLKDNVVWI

-175 DISDANYYN
+175 DVSDANYYN

-194 VRTKFFEDWN
+194 VRTKFLEDWDT
-204 KAVEAIRSVYPQ
+204 AVKAIREVYPQ
-216 ARIGGPNNSAYS
+216 ARIAGPNNSGYS
-228 DRFYRDFF
+228 DKFYRQFF
-236 QNAKEHGT
+236 QHAKESGT
-244 VPDVVTWHELGSGF
+244 VPDVVTWHELGDGF
-258 GSYLS
+258 GKYLTH
-263 NFQKWKT
+263 FQAWKT
-270 LEKDVLSDYAPPENT
+270 LEKEILSDYVPPANT
-285 GLKQGQTIKVSINE
+285 SLKQGQTIKVSINE
-299 YAWKDQNGKAIEQ
+299 YAWYDQNGKPIEQ

-319 QYVARFEKTGAQ
+319 QYMARFEKTGAQ

-364 LMKGDLLKV
+364 LMKGNLLKV

-414 ALPDKYP
+414 ALSDKYP

-431 DSTAPAN
+431 DATAPADLN
-438 LSNVSVNV
+438 NKATSI

-485 APATSQGKVSNSTV
+485 TPATSQGKVSNSTV

-513 YGNASGYSG
+513 YGNATGYSG
-522 TGYVEGADATASSDF
+522 TGYVEGTDATASSDF
-537 FVDSKKNGY
+537 FVDSKKDGY
-546 NEVMLRYSA
+546 SEVTLRYSA
-555 PKADGQNAKRTVTLK
+555 PKAEGQNAKRTVTLK
-570 INPNENSARNDAQ
+570 VNPSESSARNDSQ

-603 RIYMPLG
+603 RVYMPLG
-610 LNQITVEGYGTQGM
+610 LNQITVEGYGTQGV
-624 LIDSVSTASADD
+624 LIDSLSTATADD

-657 SADNNASNS
+657 STNNNASNS

-701 WEYTANN
+701 WEYTSSN

-728 LVFANTRGWS
+728 LVFANTRSWN

-758 GNANTGTASE
+758 GNANTGSASE
-768 SGKASGWAPNFDYI
+768 DGKASGWAPNFDYI

-787 VDSSSV
+787 VDASNV
-793 KYTTADGS
+793 KYTTADGG
-801 EIKSITSLTAKANC
+801 EIKPITSLTAKADGL
-815 FKDGVLTLTE
+815 KDGVLTLTE
-825 GDSVDVE
+825 GDTADVD
-832 VNIKPINATDATLVW
+832 VNIKPINATDATLTW
-847 ASSDSSVATAEE
+847 NSSDASVATAEE
-859 QEDADGIATQSVKLV
+859 EEDADGVATQSAKLV
-874 DSRTIHAL
+874 DTRTIHAL

-898 NGVSATFKV
+898 DGVSATFKV
-907 IVTAKEPEPVSA
+907 IVKAKDSESTSV
-919 DKSKLQAAV
+919 DKSKLQSAV
-928 DEAGKLDEKDYTVDS
+928 DEAGKLNEKDYTADS
-943 WKVFTGQLESAK
+943 WKAFAGQLESAK
-955 KVLADENATQDD
+955 KVLADANATQAD
-967 VDSALKTLK
+967 VDAAAKALA
-976 DAQSG
+976 DAQSK
-981 LVKADSGSTGGSTSG
+981 LVKTGDDNGSGNNGSNSQSKLSSTGTDVAMAAAAVVLLAAG
-996 GSSAGNTGNTGNIGN
+996 GAT
-1011 TGNTGS
+1011 
-1017 GGSHDASAAS
+1017 
-1027 TGAANGNDSANGG
+1027 
-1040 QLGLVS
+1040 
-1046 TGAGIALVAGVA
+1046 IAL
-1058 ALLAVAGAVIA
+1058 
-1069 VLRRRNAI
+1069 LRRREAR

>member
-1 MKIRKPLA
+1 MKLRKPLA

-14 ATMAALA
+14 VTMAALA
-21 ATSGAATALAIGNPT
+21 VTSGAATATAIENPM

-42 QTGCTE
+42 QSGCTA

-80 GLSLDSNSVLVGKSP
+80 GLSLDSETVLVGKSP
-95 DGVQHPNGD
+95 NGVQHPNGD
-104 VLNTTDQWKRNGGG
+104 VMNTTDQWKRNGGG

-143 DYVPKLKEMVTKFNT
+143 DYVPKLKEMVTEFNT

-194 VRTKFFEDWN
+194 VRTKFFEDWD

-236 QNAKEHGT
+236 QNAKNNGT

-270 LEKDVLSDYAPPENT
+270 LEKELLSDYMPPENT

-381 PQVLAS
+381 PQALAS
-387 YNKDSNQ
+387 YNKDTNQ

-414 ALPDKYP
+414 ALSDKYP

-431 DSTAPAN
+431 DSTAPADLN
-438 LSNVSVNV
+438 NVSVNV

-452 PYVVAEQDLSIANGQ
+452 PYVVTEQDLSIANGQ

-485 APATSQGKVSNSTV
+485 TPATSQGKVSNSTV

-522 TGYVEGADATASSDF
+522 TGYVSGTDAAASSDF

-546 NEVMLRYSA
+546 SEVTLRYSA

-591 TKDANTWQTAKV
+591 TKDTNTWQTAKV
-603 RIYMPLG
+603 RVYMPLG
-610 LNQITVEGYGTQGM
+610 LNQITVEGYGTQGV

-648 NTFNGSAKA
+648 NTFNGSAKV

-758 GNANTGTASE
+758 GNANTGAASE

-787 VDSSSV
+787 VDETSV
-793 KYTTADGS
+793 KYTTADGG
-801 EIKSITSLTAKANC
+801 EINPIASLTAKANGL
-815 FKDGVLTLTE
+815 KDGVLTLTE
-825 GDSVDVE
+825 GDSADVD

-859 QEDADGIATQSVKLV
+859 QEDADGVATQSAKLV

-888 FTVTPAVNAE
+888 FTVTPAINAE
-898 NGVSATFKV
+898 DGVSATFKV
-907 IVTAKEPEPVSA
+907 IVTAKEPEPVSV

-928 DEAGKLDEKDYTVDS
+928 DEAGRLDEKDYTADS
-943 WKVFTGQLESAK
+943 WKAFAGQLESAK
-955 KVLADENATQDD
+955 KVLADGSATQADMD
-967 VDSALKTLK
+967 AAAKALKN
-976 DAQSG
+976 AQSG
-981 LVKADSGSTGGSTSG
+981 LVKAGSGSTGGSTSG
-996 GSSAGNTGNTGNIGN
+996 GSSTGNTGN
-1011 TGNTGS
+1011 S
-1017 GGSHDASAAS
+1017 GSHDSGAAS
-1027 TGAANGNDSANGG
+1027 TGTANGNDSANGD
-1040 QLGLVS
+1040 QSGLVI
-1046 TGAGIALVAGVA
+1046 TGAGVALVAGVA

>member
-21 ATSGAATALAIGNPT
+21 ATSGAATALAIENPT

-758 GNANTGTASE
+758 GNANTGAASE

-801 EIKSITSLTAKANC
+801 EIKSITSLTAKANGL
-815 FKDGVLTLTE
+815 KDGVLTLTE
-825 GDSVDVE
+825 GDSVDVD